1 MRILE
6 NMNKNNLV
14 YVLLISLGFLFFV
27 IGSILLITGCMLVK
41 NEIVYFGIVSLII
54 GVVFYIVVGG
64 IILARFL
71 RKRG

>member
-1 MRILE
+1 
-6 NMNKNNLV
+6 MNKNSLV

-64 IILARFL
+64 IILVRFL

>member
-1 MRILE
+1 
-6 NMNKNNLV
+6 MNKNSLV